1 MSCLSFWVPPPGGR
15 LHPSVIKMLGASEL
29 PLRQGFR
36 LWRKRLYGANAPPR
50 CAGPHG
56 RCPQTVHPVHKNDHT
71 FRCGHFY
78 GYRRKLNCSGGI
90 NPPCAKVWAF
100 SPKRLWGT
108 PHRKGGKAAT
118 GWAGAGLQFGLG
130 GGLERAIKR
139 VRLHQM
145 DIIRTRAFSKAAL
158 LQKCGCGVKIKAR
171 GSRYASALTLG
182 LIFVIEFF
190 FRRVSIWNEVIY
202 VWRE

>member
-1 MSCLSFWVPPPGGR
+1 MTTPKGVVIFMDWVNSLRTAAMGPRTAGRRICAVQAFSPEAKTLAEGQFTCPEHFNYRRVEPPSGRRNPKRKTRHMSCLSFWVPPPGGR

-108 PHRKGGKAAT
+108 PHR
-118 GWAGAGLQFGLG
+118 
-130 GGLERAIKR
+130 
-139 VRLHQM
+139 
-145 DIIRTRAFSKAAL
+145 
-158 LQKCGCGVKIKAR
+158 
-171 GSRYASALTLG
+171 
-182 LIFVIEFF
+182 
-190 FRRVSIWNEVIY
+190 
-202 VWRE
+202 